1 MTAQTD
7 ARVQDDRAE
16 QTVAVHFVDVRTQ
29 LNEIAAENE
38 TLVFDYETPEGEKSA
53 RSQIFKLKKINGA
66 IDEIH
71 KTIKREILV
80 QGRMMD
86 SVKNELRDRV
96 AKMIDVH
103 KKPLDEIAERETK
116 RLDAID
122 KAIEKITHIPEQIG
136 MSTTLQEALMRLD
149 ELLSITVTKEVYQER
164 YVEASKLYDQ
174 ILDDLETYIRKK
186 RDDEKREKE
195 VEELKA
201 KQAERDRIDREKK
214 IAEEAAA
221 KAIADA
227 EFKAAHEKK
236 VAEEAAIQREFEIR
250 GQLAKA
256 EREKQE
262 AYQRV
267 DKATQLSQKLKA
279 RADEAKKNVGTEKRR
294 LLMMFAD
301 FIVERAPQFKSAEE
315 LVNQFYENYPNIE

>member
-7 ARVQDDRAE
+7 AQVQDRAE
-16 QTVAVHFVDVRTQ
+16 QTVAVHFVDIRTE
-29 LNEIAAENE
+29 LNEIAAQNE
-38 TLVFDYETPEGEKSA
+38 TLVFDYETPEGEKGA

-86 SVKNELRDRV
+86 SVKNELRERV

-122 KAIEKITHIPEQIG
+122 KAIEKITRIPEQIG

-174 ILDDLETYIRKK
+174 ILDELETYIRKK

-250 GQLAKA
+250 EQLAKA